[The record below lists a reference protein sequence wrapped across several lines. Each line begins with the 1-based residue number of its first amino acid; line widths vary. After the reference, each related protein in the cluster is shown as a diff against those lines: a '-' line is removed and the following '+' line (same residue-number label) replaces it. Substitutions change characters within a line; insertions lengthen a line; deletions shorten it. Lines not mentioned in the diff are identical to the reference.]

1 MEHTLCPIGRVVRP
15 HGVRGK
21 VKIDYFGGDP
31 DTFSLYQRIFIKDN
45 SGSPKSFE
53 VLEVTPQP
61 PRLILK
67 LRGIERIEETEDL
80 IGKEILVS
88 REDLPE
94 LKEGEYYWF
103 EILGMTVE
111 TEGGRRIGTVKNIF
125 PTGAND
131 VYVVA
136 GKRKEIFL
144 PAIEEVIRKIDCQRK
159 VIRVARMEG
168 LWEEEDEI

>member
-1 MEHTLCPIGRVVRP
+1 
-15 HGVRGK
+15 
-21 VKIDYFGGDP
+21 
-31 DTFSLYQRIFIKDN
+31 
-45 SGSPKSFE
+45 
-53 VLEVTPQP
+53 
-61 PRLILK
+61 
-67 LRGIERIEETEDL
+67 
-80 IGKEILVS
+80 
-88 REDLPE
+88 
-94 LKEGEYYWF
+94 F